1 MNEFSAMCGMRCEE
15 KEHNMTKFDAKW
27 VAEEQ
32 AKRAM
37 MSEQGLYRKEDEHS
51 SCGVGLVV
59 SVDHLQR
66 YDVSGTSSCFL
77 SRLEGRKV

>member
-1 MNEFSAMCGMRCEE
+1 
-15 KEHNMTKFDAKW
+15 MTKFDAKW

-37 MSEQGLYRKEDEHS
+37 MAEEGLYRADDEHA

-59 SVDHLQR
+59 SVDGTPSRRVVEAGITALQAVCHPHPPHPDAKQPATR
-66 YDVSGTSSCFL
+66 
-77 SRLEGRKV
+77 